1 MKYYAERDP
10 VEGLIAVV
18 KRDLSVDPS
27 VVFAAAAPDPRD
39 RCKQTFN
46 EYLQLVP

>member
-1 MKYYAERDP
+1 MKYYVEPNP

-27 VVFAAAAPDPRD
+27 VVFTAAAPDPRD
-39 RCKQTFN
+39 RCKRTSD
-46 EYLQLVP
+46 EYL